1 MKDHL
6 LLNDNKG
13 KIPIEFS
20 DGRFVGRTIVAIDA
34 TFYNN
39 IIFTFQDG
47 GRVALHIEALSCGLP
62 ERATGDETAR
72 HISRLLDHLTREKER
87 ADAAEAEA
95 KDAMLANA
103 ALREALKE
111 VLSWHDYTDDM
122 HKPVEVRAA
131 YMRAR
136 ATLAQS
142 RSDSECDLPAAD
154 GGAT

>member
-1 MKDHL
+1 MGNQRLTTAIRESIAQTEIAD
-6 LLNDNKG
+6 LND
-13 KIPIEFS
+13 
-20 DGRFVGRTIVAIDA
+20 R
-34 TFYNN
+34 
-39 IIFTFQDG
+39 
-47 GRVALHIEALSCGLP
+47 
-62 ERATGDETAR
+62 
-72 HISRLLDHLTREKER
+72 LTRETAR

-136 ATLAQS
+136 AALA
-142 RSDSECDLPAAD
+142 RA
-154 GGAT
+154 GAT